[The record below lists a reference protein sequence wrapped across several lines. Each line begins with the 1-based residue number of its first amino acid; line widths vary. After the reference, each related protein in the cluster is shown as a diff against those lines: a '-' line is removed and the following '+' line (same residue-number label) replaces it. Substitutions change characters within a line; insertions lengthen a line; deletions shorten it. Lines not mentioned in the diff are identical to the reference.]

1 MTYNLTAY
9 QSIRHLMIRVPNW
22 VGDAVMAIPAV
33 RAVRENFPAAVITAV
48 ARPWVRAVFRPGE
61 LVDEVIDYDV
71 IGRHRGLL
79 GRLVLIKALRR
90 QRFDLGVLL
99 QNAFDAAFLAW
110 GAGIPIRAGFKTDAR
125 GMLLT
130 HGVPL
135 PRAVKQGHQVDYFL
149 YVIEALGLQVTD
161 RRPSLTPAMAD
172 LAAGKTALA
181 EMGWHDSDLL
191 VGVSPG
197 ASFGPAKRWPAD
209 RFGELVRLIKHQLGA
224 KVVLLG
230 SPGEEATGDA
240 IARKSGAVDFN
251 LIGRTDLGVAMAVI
265 SQCAAFVANDSG
277 LMHVAGA
284 LNVPVVGLFGST
296 NHLATAPKTDKLV
309 LVRHALPCSPCKKET
324 CRLNTYD
331 CLNLIQP
338 MEVLAAVDRAL
349 SGRYD
354 I

>member
-1 MTYNLTAY
+1 
-9 QSIRHLMIRVPNW
+9 
-22 VGDAVMAIPAV
+22 MAIPAV

-61 LVDEVIDYDV
+61 LVNEVIDYDV

-79 GRLVLIKALRR
+79 GRMVLIKALRK

-181 EMGWHDSDLL
+181 EMGGWS
-191 VGVSPG
+191 
-197 ASFGPAKRWPAD
+197 
-209 RFGELVRLIKHQLGA
+209 
-224 KVVLLG
+224 
-230 SPGEEATGDA
+230 
-240 IARKSGAVDFN
+240 
-251 LIGRTDLGVAMAVI
+251 
-265 SQCAAFVANDSG
+265 
-277 LMHVAGA
+277 
-284 LNVPVVGLFGST
+284 
-296 NHLATAPKTDKLV
+296 
-309 LVRHALPCSPCKKET
+309 
-324 CRLNTYD
+324 
-331 CLNLIQP
+331 
-338 MEVLAAVDRAL
+338 
-349 SGRYD
+349 
-354 I
+354 